1 MKKNKLIEM
10 KRRIYMP
17 RTKVAKGTIIVAEY
31 VKREQG
37 IKSTG
42 KAIELM
48 LLESPTFNEMLCELK
63 NNPGWDY
70 GEFST
75 SFQNALKM

>member
-1 MKKNKLIEM
+1 MKKNKIVEM

-31 VKREQG
+31 VKKAQG

-48 LLESPTFNEMLCELK
+48 LLESPTFNEMLDELK
-63 NNPGWDY
+63 NNPSWDY